1 MRLSVSNDLFAMTLL
16 TSHWLFR
23 DMACCG
29 LKTLRTQLFCCSD
42 YHIVYWT
49 PHSVIYVPFVLT
61 ASLHIPKLLS
71 WPLPVTRTLPVT
83 WTLSVTWTSFM
94 DLSSFVWHRLFVFTF
109 CAYDQ
114 LIRHF
119 SYLQHQWTSLF
130 SLILLRALLWWHFS
144 YLQRNELLCFPLF
157 CWELCFDDT
166 FGTASVTECGTY
178 FTYLTAYYPFL
189 HFLASSAVLRLSW

>member
-1 MRLSVSNDLFAMTLL
+1 MTRTFARTLLTSPTARMRLSVSNDLFAMTLL

-94 DLSSFVWHRLFVFTF
+94 DLSSFVWHRLFVFIF

-130 SLILLRALLWWHFS
+130 SLILLRALLWWHFWDCFGHWVRHLF
-144 YLQRNELLCFPLF
+144 YLLDRLLSFSAF
-157 CWELCFDDT
+157 
-166 FGTASVTECGTY
+166 FG
-178 FTYLTAYYPFL
+178 
-189 HFLASSAVLRLSW
+189 